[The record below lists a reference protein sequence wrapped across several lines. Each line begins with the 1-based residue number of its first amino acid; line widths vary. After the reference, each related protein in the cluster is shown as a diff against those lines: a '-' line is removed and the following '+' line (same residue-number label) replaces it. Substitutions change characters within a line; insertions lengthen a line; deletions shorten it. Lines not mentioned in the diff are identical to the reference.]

1 MSSWFKIGLVTAL
14 ALSSTAAAM
23 PSQARELKLGHTY
36 ELTHPMHVAAE
47 HAAEQFAA
55 CTNGEHSIT
64 IYPVS
69 QLGTENAMNE
79 QVRFGGIDII
89 LTGQVFASQ
98 AYPPLAIGGA
108 PFLFDDQDHALR
120 YMTSDVFKELWE
132 GWNEASG
139 AKIMSAGFFGAFN
152 ITSDTPIETPEDMK
166 GLKVRVPD
174 TPIYLAFP
182 RAVGANP
189 TPIPLH
195 EVYLALQ
202 QGVVN
207 ASANPLHMTYA
218 TKFYEVQEYAN
229 LTGHMMEYILWVTAL
244 STLDSLSP
252 EHQDCLQQS
261 AEIFGVESTEAIVAQ
276 EQSLRDEMT
285 EKNLIKFVNPDLEAF
300 RAATQGAVDE
310 LSETLGV
317 DSDTIARIRAL

>member
-1 MSSWFKIGLVTAL
+1 MSIRFKLGIATAMMVSCSL
-14 ALSSTAAAM
+14 AAM
-23 PSQARELKLGHTY
+23 PTQARELKLGHTY
-36 ELTHPMHVAAE
+36 EPAHPMHLAAVQ
-47 HAAEQFAA
+47 AAEQFAA

-120 YMTSDVFKELWE
+120 YLTSDVFKELWE
-132 GWNEASG
+132 GWNAASG
-139 AKIMSAGFFGAFN
+139 AKIMAAGFFGAFN
-152 ITSDTPIETPEDMK
+152 ITSNTPIEKPEDMK
-166 GLKVRVPD
+166 GIKVRVPD

-182 RAVGANP
+182 KAVGANP

-229 LTGHMMEYILWVTAL
+229 LTAHMMEYILWVTAL

-252 EHQDCLQQS
+252 EHQNCLQQS
-261 AEIFGVESTEAIVAQ
+261 AEAFGAESTAQIVAQ
-276 EQSLRDEMT
+276 EQGLRDEMT
-285 EKNLIKFVNPDLEAF
+285 EKKLIKFVNPDIAAF

-310 LSETLGV
+310 LARTLGV
-317 DSDTIARIRAL
+317 DEDTVARIRAL

>member
-1 MSSWFKIGLVTAL
+1 MSRWSKIGLATAV
-14 ALSSTAAAM
+14 ALSGTMAAL

-36 ELTHPMHVAAE
+36 ETSHPMHIAAG

-98 AYPPLAIGGA
+98 AYPPLAIGAA
-108 PFLFDDQDHALR
+108 PFLFNDQDHALR
-120 YMTSDVFKELWE
+120 YMTSDVFKELWD
-132 GWNEASG
+132 GWNQASG

-152 ITSDTPIETPEDMK
+152 ITSNTPIETPDDMK

-182 RAVGANP
+182 KAVGANP

-229 LTGHMMEYILWVTAL
+229 LTGHMMEYILWVAAS

-252 EHQDCLQQS
+252 EHQACLQQS
-261 AEIFGVESTEAIVAQ
+261 AEAFGIESTEAIVSQ
-276 EQSLRDEMT
+276 EQGLRAEMT
-285 EKNLIKFVNPDLEAF
+285 EKNLINFVNPDIEAF
-300 RAATQGAVDE
+300 RAATEGAVEE
-310 LSETLGV
+310 LSNTLGV
-317 DSDTIARIRAL
+317 EADTIARIRAL

>member
-1 MSSWFKIGLVTAL
+1 MSRWFKFGLAASV
-14 ALSSTAAAM
+14 ALSVTMAAL

-36 ELTHPMHVAAE
+36 ETTHPMHIAAE

-79 QVRFGGIDII
+79 QVRFGGIDVI

-98 AYPPLAIGGA
+98 AYPPLAIGAA
-108 PFLFDDQDHALR
+108 PFLFNDQDHALR

-132 GWNEASG
+132 GWNQASG

-152 ITSDTPIETPEDMK
+152 ITSNTPIETPEDMK

-182 RAVGANP
+182 KAVGANP

-207 ASANPLHMTYA
+207 GSANPLHMTYA
-218 TKFYEVQEYAN
+218 TKFYEVQDYAN
-229 LTGHMMEYILWVTAL
+229 LTGHMMEYILWVAAS

-252 EHQDCLQQS
+252 EHQACLQQS
-261 AEIFGVESTEAIVAQ
+261 AEAFGIESTEAIVSQ
-276 EQSLRDEMT
+276 EQSLRAEMT
-285 EKNLIKFVNPDLEAF
+285 EKNLINFVNPDIDAF
-300 RAATQGAVDE
+300 RAATQGAVEE
-310 LSETLGV
+310 LSNTLGV
-317 DSDTIARIRAL
+317 DADTIARIRAL

>member
-1 MSSWFKIGLVTAL
+1 MSALLAGTAL
-14 ALSSTAAAM
+14 AAVPA
-23 PSQARELKLGHTY
+23 QARELKLGHTY
-36 ELTHPMHVAAE
+36 ETTHPMHLAAV

-55 CTNGEHSIT
+55 CTNGEHTIT

-98 AYPPLAIGGA
+98 SYPPLAVGAA
-108 PFLFDDQDHALR
+108 PFLFDDRDHALR

-132 GWNEASG
+132 GWNQVSG
-139 AKIMSAGFFGAFN
+139 ARIMSAGFFGAFN
-152 ITSDTPIETPEDMK
+152 ITSNKPIETPADMK

-182 RAVGANP
+182 KAVGANP

-202 QGVVN
+202 QGVVE

-218 TKFYEVQEYAN
+218 TKFYEVQKYAN
-229 LTGHMMEYILWVTAL
+229 LTGHMMEYILWVAAS

-252 EHQDCLQQS
+252 EHQACMQQAADAFS
-261 AEIFGVESTEAIVAQ
+261 AESTDAIVSQ
-276 EQSLRDEMT
+276 EENLRAEMAD
-285 EKNLIKFVNPDLEAF
+285 KNLITFVNPDIPAF
-300 RAATQGAVDE
+300 REAVKGAVDE
-310 LSETLGV
+310 LAKTLGV
-317 DSDTIARIRAL
+317 DEDVIARIRAL